1 LKRTLSIAT
10 TIITLI
16 IFLLTLYILI
26 AGTLSF
32 RENRMVS
39 VFGYSYAYVA
49 SESMIGEREDSL
61 FKYDIILIQKKPYD
75 SLEEGDIIVFFR
87 RINIVHRIIEIDE
100 NGHFITQGDNNDE
113 PDQGVVTES
122 EYLGYVERN
131 LGLKPIG
138 RLLDF
143 VNQNAMQQRTL
154 LFGLIGIIFLG
165 ILILELV
172 NIFKTIKQNQ
182 EEKIK
187 EALAL
192 EKQKELELE
201 REKLKEEIRKS
212 LKNKD

>member
-1 LKRTLSIAT
+1 
-10 TIITLI
+10 
-16 IFLLTLYILI
+16 
-26 AGTLSF
+26 
-32 RENRMVS
+32 MVS

-165 ILILELV
+165 ILIIELV

-212 LKNKD
+212 LKDKD